1 MDGDI
6 QSLQSGIERRQ
17 QELHDVAEI
26 IAKEA
31 KKLSSIANWT
41 KSITVLLGAIAAT
54 KGVADNILGAE
65 SLINLILF
73 SLLGVVVAVNAGI
86 EASFKFEKRGAEL
99 TLLAAIC
106 QSTVR
111 EVDSLWR
118 KEIGSRYDSDLRSA
132 AADII
137 TLADQRL
144 NKVQEDA
151 AKLGINITLQ
161 VYELQGVGYRNR
173 VSA

>member
-1 MDGDI
+1 MDDDI
-6 QSLQSGIERRQ
+6 ESLQRGIERRQ

-31 KKLSSIANWT
+31 HKLSNIANWT
-41 KSITVLLGAIAAT
+41 KSLTVFLGAIAAT
-54 KGVADNILGAE
+54 KGVADSILGAD
-65 SLINLILF
+65 SVINLVVF
-73 SLLGVVVAVNAGI
+73 SLLGVVIAANAGI
-86 EASFKFEKRGAEL
+86 EAAFKFDKRGTEL
-99 TLLAAIC
+99 TLLAAMC

-111 EVDSLWR
+111 EVDTLWR
-118 KEIGSRYDSDLRSA
+118 KEIGSRYDSDLRKA
-132 AADII
+132 ASELIS
-137 TLADQRL
+137 LADQRL

-161 VYELQGVGYRNR
+161 VYELQGADYRQA